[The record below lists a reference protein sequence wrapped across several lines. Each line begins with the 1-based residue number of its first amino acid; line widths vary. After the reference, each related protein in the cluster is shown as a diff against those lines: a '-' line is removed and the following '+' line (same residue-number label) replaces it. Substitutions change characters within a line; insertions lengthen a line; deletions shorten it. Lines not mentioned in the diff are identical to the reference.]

1 MIDIPSVGSNGHT
14 SLSRIAARR
23 AAEQQAATPSAGA
36 PRGDS
41 VEVSAAAQLLAKLSD
56 LPDVRSDL
64 VDRVKAEIASGDYE
78 TPEKLDAAID
88 GLIEDAETF

>member
-14 SLSRIAARR
+14 SPARIAARR
-23 AAEQQAATPSAGA
+23 AAQQQEAAPQAGSL
-36 PRGDS
+36 RGDS
-41 VEVSAAAQLLAKLSD
+41 VEVSAAAQLLARLSD

-64 VDRVKAEIASGDYE
+64 VDRVKAEITSGDYE

>member
-1 MIDIPSVGSNGHT
+1 MIDLPSVGSNGHT
-14 SLSRIAARR
+14 SLTRIAARR
-23 AAEQQAATPSAGA
+23 AAQQQSSVLQAGS

-56 LPDVRSDL
+56 LPDVRKDL
-64 VDRVKAEIASGDYE
+64 VDRVRAEIASGDYE
-78 TPEKLDAAID
+78 TPEKLDAAVD